1 MKTSN
6 VTRRYAKAFFA
17 VAGEEKRY
25 EDCYRELR
33 LFITVMEENHNLQEL
48 LINPIFDKDDKIKIV
63 DRVLQRLVLS
73 SLTAN
78 FIRLMVRKRRI
89 SSILDIAED
98 YRKLM
103 EEAIGIV
110 RVQVKTAF
118 ALTAELSSNLQR
130 GIESL
135 TGKEVEMQIEE
146 DRSLLGGVV
155 VRIGDKLYDGSVKVQ
170 LNTMMR
176 LLGEEI

>member
-6 VTRRYAKAFFA
+6 VTRRYAQAFFD
-17 VAGEEKRY
+17 VAGEAKRY
-25 EDCYRELR
+25 EDCYRELE
-33 LFITVMEENHNLQEL
+33 LFTSVMKENHNLHEL
-48 LINPIFDKDDKIKIV
+48 LINPVFDKDDKLKV
-63 DRVLQRLVLS
+63 MDMVLRRLDLS
-73 SLTAN
+73 LLTAN
-78 FIRLMVRKRRI
+78 FIRLLVSKRRI
-89 SSILDIAED
+89 SGIVDIVED

-103 EEAIGIV
+103 DEAIGIA

-118 ALTAELSSNLQR
+118 ALTVELTSDLQR
-130 GIESL
+130 RIESL
-135 TGKEVEMQIEE
+135 TGKIVEMQIEE

-170 LNTMMR
+170 LNNMMR

>member
-6 VTRRYAKAFFA
+6 VSIRYAKAFFA
-17 VAGEEKRY
+17 VASEEKRY
-25 EDCYRELR
+25 EDCYRELA
-33 LFITVMEENHNLQEL
+33 LFTAVMDDNHNLKEL
-48 LINPIFDKDDKIKIV
+48 LVNPVFDKDDKLKVV
-63 DRVLQRLVLS
+63 DQVLCRLDLS
-73 SLTAN
+73 LLTAN
-78 FIRLMVRKRRI
+78 FIRLLVRKCRI
-89 SSILDIAED
+89 ASIMDIAED
-98 YRKLM
+98 YRRLM
-103 EEAIGIV
+103 DEAMGIS

-118 ALTAELSSNLQR
+118 ALTAALASNLQQ

-135 TGKEVEMQIEE
+135 TGKKVEMQIEE

-155 VRIGDKLYDGSVKVQ
+155 VRIGDMLYDGSVKVQ